1 MWKKKPKEYTYVVLF
16 SNTLL
21 HIKYFLYHYLVEN
34 VQIHTQAHKQ
44 DKASASKQEVSDDTT
59 AVIATY
65 KHTAHFLLL
74 HFVPVMSSKVW
85 SNKHSETHV
94 SICTVNFQQ
103 LTCFIYFLI
112 YYYFNISLVK
122 IKLALYKKV
131 EILTKRT
138 KKFKNPKKET

>member
-1 MWKKKPKEYTYVVLF
+1 MVAALQLINQQNSKTNQNKPYMWKKKTKEYTYVVLF
-16 SNTLL
+16 SNTLI

-74 HFVPVMSSKVW
+74 HFVPVMSSKV
-85 SNKHSETHV
+85 
-94 SICTVNFQQ
+94 
-103 LTCFIYFLI
+103 
-112 YYYFNISLVK
+112 
-122 IKLALYKKV
+122 
-131 EILTKRT
+131 
-138 KKFKNPKKET
+138 